1 MVIVGIDAHKRTHTA
16 VAIDGRG
23 RELGSKTTKTT
34 TTAAHLELVRWAE
47 RFGPEREWAVEDCRH
62 LSRRLEADL
71 LAAGE
76 RIRRVPPKLMAKAR
90 DSARTYGKSDPI
102 DALAVA
108 RAALREPDLPVAQLD
123 GPARELR
130 LLVDHR
136 EDLVK
141 DRTGHINRLRWHLH
155 ELDPTWDPPARSIT
169 SYRSLK
175 ALADRLNALDG
186 MVARIAVD
194 LVERIRSLTVVERA
208 LQREI
213 TQRVTGLAP
222 GLLALVGVGP
232 LVAAKIIGE
241 VADVRRF
248 KHKDAFARHNGTAPL
263 PAWSGN
269 PNRPP
274 LAHGQPAIQRSYP
287 PHRDHPALPPPRRP
301 HLPRPARRHRRHP
314 HRSTIDTALVRPCAP
329 TRAGGHSPESKL
341 RRELLAVEPVL
352 ARRVEVELGEA
363 IRHTL
368 DADRCRR
375 VHDGADRGLVIG

>member
-1 MVIVGIDAHKRTHTA
+1 MVILGIDAHKRTHTV
-16 VAIDGRG
+16 VAIDERG
-23 RELGSKTTKTT
+23 RQFASKTTKAT
-34 TTAAHLELVRWAE
+34 TTADHLELLRWAE
-47 RFGPEREWAVEDCRH
+47 RLGGEREWAVEDCRH

-155 ELDPTWDPPARSIT
+155 ELDPAWDPPARSIT
-169 SYRSLK
+169 SYRSLN

-194 LVERIRSLTVVERA
+194 LVERIRSLTVAERA

-213 TQRVTGLAP
+213 TQRVTSLAP
-222 GLLALVGVGP
+222 RLLALVGVGP
-232 LVAAKIIGE
+232 LVAAKIVGE

-269 PNRPP
+269 PNRHR
-274 LAHGQPAIQRSYP
+274 LSRTGNRQLNAAI
-287 PHRDHPALPPPRRP
+287 HRIAITQLSHHPD
-301 HLPRPARRHRRHP
+301 ARTYR
-314 HRSTIDTALVRPCAP
+314 D
-329 TRAGGHSPESKL
+329 
-341 RRELLAVEPVL
+341 
-352 ARRVEVELGEA
+352 RRVATGDTPTEA
-363 IRHTL
+363 LRALKRRLSDVVFRALI
-368 DADRCRR
+368 ADCEASTPRL
-375 VHDGADRGLVIG
+375 APAA